1 MSEFVTAFFDSF
13 FCYPELISIAQTV
26 AVLVLLDGVI
36 RFLFGTVN
44 RFTGGK

>member
-13 FCYPELISIAQTV
+13 FCFPEVISIAQAV
-26 AVLVLLDGVI
+26 GVLVLLDGVI

-44 RFTGGK
+44 RYTGGK